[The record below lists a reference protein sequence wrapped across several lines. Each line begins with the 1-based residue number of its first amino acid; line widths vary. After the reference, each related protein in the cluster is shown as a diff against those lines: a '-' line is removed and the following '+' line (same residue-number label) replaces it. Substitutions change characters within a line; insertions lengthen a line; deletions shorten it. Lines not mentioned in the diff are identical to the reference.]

1 MSSITGA
8 KPIAYNQLDYVNGLQ
23 LSFSSTN
30 PDEVVG
36 VATGT
41 CMDSTRTFQIVV
53 ETALTASNVLAGAGG
68 LDTGTVAAST
78 QYFIHLIQGLL
89 KPTNQA
95 LMYSLSATAP
105 TMPLGYEIFRC
116 LGCIRTA
123 SDSDNLP
130 GYWSGNGSYRTF
142 MFDSPLAT
150 TITAGASTTDAEVPL
165 SGLVP
170 AIYLNMPVWMYV
182 VATGDAAS
190 RLLTVKPYGGTGYP
204 ITVTTQVTSV
214 AITPT
219 FRVQSRL
226 NSTVPSLQYKWG
238 AGTNTAAFSV
248 AGYEYY
254 I

>member
-1 MSSITGA
+1 MSSLTSY

-23 LSFSSTN
+23 LSFSATN
-30 PDEVVG
+30 PDEVVSCAAG
-36 VATGT
+36 ST
-41 CMDSTRTFQIVV
+41 MDSTGTFQIVV
-53 ETALTASNVLAGAGG
+53 SSALSASNVTAGAGG

-89 KPTNQA
+89 KPSNQA

-105 TMPLGYEIFRC
+105 LMPVGYELFRC
-116 LGCIRTA
+116 LGVVRTA

-142 MFDSPLAT
+142 MFDAPLAT
-150 TITAGASTTDAEVPL
+150 TITAGAATTAAEVPL

-170 AIYLNMPVWMYV
+170 AIYLNMPVYMYV

-190 RLLTVKPYGGTGYP
+190 RTLSVRPYSGTGYP
-204 ITVTTQVTSV
+204 IVVTTQVTSV

-219 FRVQSRL
+219 FKIQSRL
-226 NSTVPSLQYKWG
+226 NSTTPSLQYVWN

-248 AGYEYY
+248 AGYDYY